1 MYLQQ
6 KCVYVVLEC
15 VYVRELST
23 ERKRDKDIRK
33 RQLLEIIKED
43 QEKAKGLVKNEM

>member
-1 MYLQQ
+1 M
-6 KCVYVVLEC
+6 
-15 VYVRELST
+15 
-23 ERKRDKDIRK
+23 RKRDKDIRK